1 MRCKLIKPVIG
12 ALLATVMLVSGCISP
27 AQEQVT
33 KGDNFLK
40 QKQWED
46 AIIAYT
52 KAIEIDPNNA
62 VAYNQ
67 RGLAYM
73 YQVKP
78 VDKMLEDFN
87 KAIEL
92 DSRFAMAYYNR
103 GTVYDS
109 KGDYDKAIAD
119 FTRVIELSPKFTEA
133 YALRG
138 FAYNQLGNFVKA
150 KADFGKAKELGWK

>member
-1 MRCKLIKPVIG
+1 MRYKLIKPVIG
-12 ALLATVMLVSGCISP
+12 AFLATVMLVLGCISP
-27 AQEQVT
+27 ALEQVT
-33 KGDNFLK
+33 KGDNFLR

-73 YQVKP
+73 YQVKS

-92 DSRFAMAYYNR
+92 DPRLAMAYYNR

-119 FTRVIELSPKFTEA
+119 FTRVIELSPKFAEV

-138 FAYNQLGNFVKA
+138 LSYKQSGNLVKA
-150 KADFGKAKELGWK
+150 QADFGKAKELGWK